1 MDRLYLDTSV
11 FGGYFD
17 PEFELWTKILFD
29 KIHKGDYKVIFSKL
43 TDIELEPAPE
53 KVRNLATALPTTSIE
68 FIDITDPAIELA
80 EHYLKEK
87 VVGKTSR
94 ADCIHIA
101 LATLNNADILVSW
114 NFNHIVNINR
124 IRGYNSVN
132 YKFGHKILEIRT
144 PREILEY
151 EE

>member
-1 MDRLYLDTSV
+1 MNRIYLDTSV

-29 KIHKGDYKVIFSKL
+29 KVRKGEYRIIYSRL

-53 KVRNLATALPTTSIE
+53 KIRNLAQNLPKECLEFVDISDSTTI
-68 FIDITDPAIELA
+68 LA
-80 EHYLKEK
+80 EEYLNQN

-94 ADCIHIA
+94 ADCLHIA
-101 LATLNNADILVSW
+101 IATVCNADILVSW
-114 NFNHIVNINR
+114 NFKHIVNVNR
-124 IRGYNSVN
+124 IRGYNAVN
-132 YKFGHKILEIRT
+132 YKLGYKILEIRT

-151 EE
+151 ED